1 MSGLNNLKPQRV
13 VKAFERAGWR
23 IERTTGSHVILA
35 KPGSAFILSVP
46 VHKGKPI
53 KQGLIRNLISV
64 AGLSVDEFLALYR

>member
-13 VKAFERAGWR
+13 VKTFERAGWQV
-23 IERTTGSHVILA
+23 ERTTGSHVILA
-35 KPGSAFILSVP
+35 KPGSSRILSVP

-64 AGLSVDEFLALYR
+64 AGLTVKEFMGLYR